1 MKRIVQLAGF
11 SALLLGALP
20 VGAQGLNPT
29 ISGDD
34 MLCPES
40 TGTVATQVFQG
51 YQWYQRYYG
60 SVDTVLIPGAT
71 SQSLLMDAYNY
82 SASYL
87 IVEVTDGAVTEMSP
101 EFFVDG
107 WAFLPPTVLTSGDF
121 TIGQNGESIL
131 CEGDTLYFE
140 LMQPY
145 TTNIVWTNN
154 GSPIPNQTNNV
165 LEVTTS
171 GNYNVSGAPTVC
183 PDYNQNLGVTLQ
195 VVVQDCSAAGID
207 ENALSG
213 TLVFPNPASDRLTV
227 QHPSQSISAI
237 VIHDGVGCFIKS
249 VQVNQ
254 MTTEIA
260 VDELSEGTY
269 FITIHSNGGSEVKS
283 FVVQK

>member
-20 VGAQGLNPT
+20 VGAQVLNPT
-29 ISGDD
+29 ISGND

-87 IVEVTDGAVTEMSP
+87 IVEVTDGMVTEMSP
-101 EFFVDG
+101 DFFVDG
-107 WAFLPPTVLTSGDF
+107 WAFLPPTVMTSGDF
-121 TIGQNGESIL
+121 TIGQNGESII
-131 CEGDTLYFE
+131 CEGDTLFFE

-171 GNYNVSGAPTVC
+171 GNYHVSGAPSVC
-183 PDYNQNLGVTLQ
+183 PDYNQNLGVILQ

-207 ENALSG
+207 ENVFSG
-213 TLVFPNPASDRLTV
+213 TLVFPNPASDLLTV
-227 QHPSQSISAI
+227 QHPSQSISTIA
-237 VIHDGVGCFIKS
+237 IHDGVGRYIKS

-254 MTTEIA
+254 MTTDIP

-269 FITIHSNGGSEVKS
+269 FVTIHSNIGSEVRS
-283 FVVQK
+283 VVIQK